1 MSISQKIFTVCCALL
16 ALCFVLASVWQWY
29 GFLRTTRSYQPYSHL
44 DSTSVGQSIKYT
56 SAPKTKDVDSTD
68 KEYDQEEEV
77 QEEVVE
83 NNITHEDEVV
93 DEQDVPELELTRA
106 KEMPKEIYL
115 AVPFTSQAPEK
126 NWDQPWQDACEE
138 AAVLMVDAYYKKYG
152 VSPLFAKGEMQ
163 KMVHWE
169 EAQGWGTS
177 IPASQVQELYTYFS
191 DGTHDMR
198 VVYDPTIT
206 QIKTYLSLGNPVI
219 ALARGKSLKNP
230 YFSNGGPEYHALVI
244 IGYTEDGFV
253 THDPGTS
260 RGAGFV
266 YSFETLMG
274 ALHDWNNGNVQ
285 SGEPVILVL
294 E

>member
-1 MSISQKIFTVCCALL
+1 MSISQKIFTMCCALL
-16 ALCFVLASVWQWY
+16 ALCFVFASMWQWY
-29 GFLRTTRSYQPYSHL
+29 GFFRSTRSYQPYSNPV
-44 DSTSVGQSIKYT
+44 STSVGQTIEHT
-56 SAPKTKDVDSTD
+56 STTKTEDVDSTD
-68 KEYDQEEEV
+68 REYDQKEEF
-77 QEEVVE
+77 QEEVIEEGVA
-83 NNITHEDEVV
+83 HEDEVTG
-93 DEQDVPELELTRA
+93 EQNVLEPEPTSA
-106 KEMPKEIYL
+106 KELPKEIYL
-115 AVPFTSQAPEK
+115 TVPFTSQAPEK

-152 VSPLFAKGEMQ
+152 VSPLFAKDEMQ
-163 KMVHWE
+163 KMVDWE
-169 EAQGWGTS
+169 EVQGWGTS
-177 IPASQVQELYTYFS
+177 IPADRVQELYAYFS
-191 DGTHDMR
+191 DGTHDMH
-198 VVYDPTIT
+198 VVYDPTIR
-206 QIKTYLSLGNPVI
+206 QIKTHLSLGNPVI

-285 SGEPVILVL
+285 SGESVILVL